1 MLQQS
6 QFSRSDLDRLF
17 NTPTPPQMQL
27 PSAPMRMFDRITE
40 ISLSGGQYAR
50 GYLSAEFDIHPDLWF
65 FACHFRG
72 DPVMPGCL
80 GLDALWQSLG
90 FFLAWSGHKGKGRA
104 LGVGEVKFFGEVLP
118 HHQRVRYQLDI
129 KRVLIKDIVVGIAD
143 GNVFV
148 DDQHIYSSKNL
159 RVGLIPVETIPVK
172 TNTGGLQ

>member
-1 MLQQS
+1 VIKKN
-6 QFSRSDLDRLF
+6 QFSSNDLDSLF
-17 NTPTPPQMQL
+17 NTPIPPQMQL
-27 PSAPMRMFDRITE
+27 PSAPMRMIDRITD
-40 ISLSGGQYAR
+40 ISLENGQFSK
-50 GYLSAEFDIHPDLWF
+50 GYLHAEFDIRPDLWF

-90 FFLAWSGHKGKGRA
+90 FFLAWSEHKGKGRA

-129 KRVLIKDIVVGIAD
+129 KRVLVKDIVVGIAD

-148 DDQHIYSSKNL
+148 DNQHIYSSRNL
-159 RVGLIPVETIPVK
+159 RVGLIPMEQ
-172 TNTGGLQ
+172 NCGGNAK